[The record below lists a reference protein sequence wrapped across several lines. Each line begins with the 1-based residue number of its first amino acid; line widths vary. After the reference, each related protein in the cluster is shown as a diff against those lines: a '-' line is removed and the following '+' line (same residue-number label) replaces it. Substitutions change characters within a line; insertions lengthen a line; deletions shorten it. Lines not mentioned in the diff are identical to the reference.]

1 MLHPDGTCALNEK
14 RENTVKLTDQSYFKQ
29 RIRNKNPQFIE
40 NKAYL
45 YSAVAFIE
53 RKQLQSNINLSF
65 TKGKKSKTAVGSIQ
79 YQLDDAFQVFEIIK
93 NTPRY
98 WRKAKYEMLARL
110 DNLGPFQI
118 FFTLSSADMRWSE
131 NFTSILQE
139 RGIKIQYDFETFEK
153 RISQID
159 PITKISTSKK
169 LNKFLEEDVDESLH
183 ELIRTNVLTAVLN
196 FNQRFPAFK
205 K

>member
-1 MLHPDGTCALNEK
+1 M
-14 RENTVKLTDQSYFKQ
+14 
-29 RIRNKNPQFIE
+29 
-40 NKAYL
+40 
-45 YSAVAFIE
+45 E

-65 TKGKKSKTAVGSIQ
+65 TKGKKSTAADGSIQ
-79 YQLDDAFQVFEIIK
+79 YELDDAIQVFENIK

-139 RGIKIQYDFETFEK
+139 RNIKIQYDFETFQT
-153 RISQID
+153 RISHTD
-159 PITKISTSKK
+159 PVTQTSICKS
-169 LNKFLEEDVDESLH
+169 LDKFLEKDIDESLH

-196 FNQRFPAFK
+196 FNHRFTANERCRSHSWNTLA
-205 K
+205 